1 MWIIRFLK
9 NGNLNRVNFLIC
21 FVLVALFHLILNI
34 IIDNNEFLWT
44 IKLAYYVNIIISSVL
59 LLTLLSA
66 RLRYIKIKS
75 PITVSSI
82 ITLAISLTYVLSL
95 SIFREWMIA
104 GLIIYSISLV
114 MIGITFVVLLFK

>member
-21 FVLVALFHLILNI
+21 FVLVALFHLALNI

-44 IKLAYYVNIIISSVL
+44 IKITYYVNIIISSVL

>member
-21 FVLVALFHLILNI
+21 FVLVALFHLTLNI

-44 IKLAYYVNIIISSVL
+44 IKLTYYINIIISSVL

>member
-21 FVLVALFHLILNI
+21 FVLVALLHLTLNI

-44 IKLAYYVNIIISSVL
+44 IKLTYYVNIIISSVL
-59 LLTLLSA
+59 LLILLSA

-82 ITLAISLTYVLSL
+82 ITLAISLTYALSL

-104 GLIIYSISLV
+104 GLIIHSISLV

>member
-1 MWIIRFLK
+1 MWIIQFLK
-9 NGNLNRVNFLIC
+9 TGNLNRVNFLIC
-21 FVLVALFHLILNI
+21 FFLVALFHLTLNI
-34 IIDNNEFLWT
+34 IIDNNEFLWSIRLT
-44 IKLAYYVNIIISSVL
+44 YYANIIISSVL

-75 PITVSSI
+75 PITVSTI
-82 ITLAISLTYVLSL
+82 ITLAISLTYALSL